1 MKNEEHTIKIQ
12 FNKTT
17 STYYDT
23 VVKLAKKFKHF
34 HQFEKTN
41 EITLDM
47 PELYKNTQS
56 VQKILSYIQSWK
68 YTNITFDDV
77 HIDSSCIFT
86 VIQILN
92 CSNNYE
98 KAINNETHC
107 HLNNKT
113 LEGWHCK
120 YITEIKRHRPHSMW
134 EYNHDIGKFWFDF
147 GEFDKEDNWIINKEL
162 LFQNI
167 FKEVDLKKIYVC
179 PYYNQDHIKKIVDSL
194 PNIININEN
203 DEWEINEKDIDN
215 GFILEKK
222 KIGILPKNIFDYD
235 GNSNGLGIR
244 FQIANFQEAEN
255 ENKKEKRNI
264 PNVTFDEIGG
274 LGDSL
279 REIREFIELPLKDP
293 ELFRRMDVVPHKGIL
308 LSGPPGCGKTLIAKA
323 IAREVNAHFIAING
337 PELLSKWYGETESNL
352 RNIFKEAIELAPSI
366 IFFDEID
373 SIAQRRSGEEINRL
387 NSTVVNQ
394 LLTLMDGFIEL
405 ENVKIIATTNRPEL
419 LDEAIKR
426 PGRFD
431 YHIKIG
437 KPTIEGCKEIL
448 IIYTK
453 NKPIDKNFDI
463 DSFSKYLIGLT
474 GADIAF
480 IAKEAA
486 YNCIRRNVDTKE
498 IITTDKKTD
507 YNNLIITEDDFIK
520 AYNKIETNNKNTMK
534 IGFQT

>member
-1 MKNEEHTIKIQ
+1 MEEHIIKIQ

-17 STYYDT
+17 SSYYET

-34 HQFEKTN
+34 HQLENTN

-47 PELYKNTQS
+47 PELYEKSSS
-56 VQKILSYIQSWK
+56 VLKILGHIRSWK
-68 YTNITFDDV
+68 YTNITFDDIP
-77 HIDSSCIFT
+77 IDSSCIGS
-86 VIQILN
+86 VLQLLN
-92 CSNNYE
+92 CANNYE

-120 YITEIKRHRPHSMW
+120 YISEIKRHRPHSMW

-147 GEFDKEDNWIINKEL
+147 GSFDNDDNWVINKEL
-162 LFQNI
+162 LLHNI
-167 FKEVDLKKIYVC
+167 FKEVDSKKIYVC
-179 PYYNQDHIKKIVDSL
+179 PYYNQSNVRNIVDSL
-194 PNIININEN
+194 PDKINLNEN

-215 GFILEKK
+215 GFTLEKR
-222 KIGILPKNIFDYD
+222 KIGILPKNIFEFD
-235 GNSNGLGIR
+235 GSSGGLGIR
-244 FQIANFQEAEN
+244 FQIGNTQNSEDEDN
-255 ENKKEKRNI
+255 EKEDRNI

-293 ELFRRMDVVPHKGIL
+293 ELFRKMDVIPHKGIL
-308 LSGPPGCGKTLIAKA
+308 LSGPPGCGKTLIDKA

-337 PELLSKWYGETESNL
+337 PELLSKWYGETERNL
-352 RNIFKEAIELAPSI
+352 RNIFREAIELAPSI

-373 SIAQRRSGEEINRL
+373 SIAQRRSGEDVNRL
-387 NSTVVNQ
+387 SSTVVNQ

-405 ENVKIIATTNRPEL
+405 ENIKIIATTNRPEL

-431 YHIKIG
+431 YHIKID
-437 KPTIEGCKEIL
+437 KPTLEGCKEIL
-448 IIYTK
+448 VIYTK
-453 NKPIDKNFDI
+453 NKPIDKRFDI
-463 DSFSKYLIGLT
+463 DSFSRRLIGLT

-486 YNCIRRNVDTKE
+486 YNCIRRHVNTKE
-498 IITTDKKTD
+498 IIITDKKVD
-507 YNNLIITEDDFIK
+507 YNSLIIIEDDFIK
-520 AYNKIETNNKNTMK
+520 ALQKVIQKTDDTGK
-534 IGFQT
+534 IGFI